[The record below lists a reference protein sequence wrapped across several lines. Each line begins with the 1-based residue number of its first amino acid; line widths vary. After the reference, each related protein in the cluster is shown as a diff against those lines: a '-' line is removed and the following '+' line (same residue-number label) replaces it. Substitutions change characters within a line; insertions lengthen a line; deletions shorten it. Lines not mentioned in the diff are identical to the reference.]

1 MAGTSG
7 GGFGSRRGDNNEER
21 LRKMVADHLRASEL
35 FAIDTRTPE
44 GLASLTAILGQ
55 ALQAGLTA
63 TEAQREEE
71 ARKAAE
77 AKAVEKKRKKD
88 ERATTGAL
96 SPRTLEK
103 KRRKDERDAIRKE
116 KLDLK
121 KKEEERKKLPLI
133 TLAEEGIPTEL
144 AYTRAKSTI
153 RHIVSTNFAQGVE
166 WGTLSKAEQKRV
178 INQVKGAFRNG
189 GELDS
194 QWIVDKI
201 SNSMSQARYH
211 DRMKIRTHLRDL
223 NVYRNLERPLQFSE
237 DIWNA
242 FYQSEVQLKAARQL
256 KEIIEHLAKAK
267 KAREL
272 GRSDRDLKAL
282 EVKLAECQS
291 VVDEVGDPPLKFLK
305 AAERVKLVP
314 PTTHRLGQGGIPGLK
329 AAFYKRYKRKITA
342 AEMTMGQE
350 HGKEHLFEHV
360 DALLAS
366 EGESESSQGSS
377 DEEER
382 GPSTTPSATISS
394 GPCSIT
400 SRNASFIGGKDKED
414 REEEEE
420 EEEEGQGDDDEREE
434 DEQPPPPPENTRK
447 KHSRKKSKRG
457 RKSR

>member
-1 MAGTSG
+1 MAGTG
-7 GGFGSRRGDNNEER
+7 GGGSGSRGGDNNEER
-21 LRKMVADHLRASEL
+21 LRRMVAIHLRASEL

-55 ALQAGLTA
+55 ALQAGLIA
-63 TEAQREEE
+63 GEARREEE

-77 AKAVEKKRKKD
+77 AKAVEKKRKRD

-96 SPRTLEK
+96 SPRTLGK
-103 KRRKDERDAIRKE
+103 KRRKDEARRDAIRKE

-144 AYTRAKSTI
+144 AYTGAKSTI
-153 RHIVSTNFAQGVE
+153 RHIVSTNFARGVE
-166 WGTLSKAEQKRV
+166 WGTLSKAEQRRV

-194 QWIVDKI
+194 QWIADKI

-211 DRMKIRTHLRDL
+211 DRMKIRAHLRDL

-242 FYQSEVQLKAARQL
+242 FYQPEVQLKAARQL
-256 KEIIEHLAKAK
+256 KEITEQLAKAK
-267 KAREL
+267 KARES

-282 EVKLAECQS
+282 ELKLAECQS
-291 VVDEVGDPPLKFLK
+291 MVDEVGDPPLKFLK

-329 AAFYKRYKRKITA
+329 TAFVSTLPLLLSFFSAKIRFCRVT
-342 AEMTMGQE
+342 
-350 HGKEHLFEHV
+350 
-360 DALLAS
+360 
-366 EGESESSQGSS
+366 
-377 DEEER
+377 
-382 GPSTTPSATISS
+382 
-394 GPCSIT
+394 
-400 SRNASFIGGKDKED
+400 
-414 REEEEE
+414 
-420 EEEEGQGDDDEREE
+420 
-434 DEQPPPPPENTRK
+434 
-447 KHSRKKSKRG
+447 
-457 RKSR
+457 

>member
-1 MAGTSG
+1 MAGTGG
-7 GGFGSRRGDNNEER
+7 GGFGSGGGDINEER

-35 FAIDTRTPE
+35 SAIDTRTPE

-63 TEAQREEE
+63 GEAQRDEE

-77 AKAVEKKRKKD
+77 AKATEKKRKKD

-96 SPRTLEK
+96 SPRSVEK
-103 KRRKDERDAIRKE
+103 KRRKDERDAIRKA

-144 AYTRAKSTI
+144 AYTGAKSTI
-153 RHIVSTNFAQGVE
+153 RHIVSTNFARGVE

-178 INQVKGAFRNG
+178 INQV
-189 GELDS
+189 
-194 QWIVDKI
+194 
-201 SNSMSQARYH
+201 
-211 DRMKIRTHLRDL
+211 
-223 NVYRNLERPLQFSE
+223 
-237 DIWNA
+237 
-242 FYQSEVQLKAARQL
+242 
-256 KEIIEHLAKAK
+256 
-267 KAREL
+267 
-272 GRSDRDLKAL
+272 
-282 EVKLAECQS
+282 
-291 VVDEVGDPPLKFLK
+291 GDPPLKFLK

-314 PTTHRLGQGGIPGLK
+314 NTTHKLGQGGIPGLK

-342 AEMTMGQE
+342 AEMNMGQE
-350 HGKEHLFEHV
+350 HGKEHLFAHV

-382 GPSTTPSATISS
+382 AASTAAPSATTSS
-394 GPCSIT
+394 GPSSFA
-400 SRNASFIGGKDKED
+400 SRNEGSAGGKDKED

-420 EEEEGQGDDDEREE
+420 EEDEGQGDDEKREE
-434 DEQPPPPPENTRK
+434 DE
-447 KHSRKKSKRG
+447 
-457 RKSR
+457 